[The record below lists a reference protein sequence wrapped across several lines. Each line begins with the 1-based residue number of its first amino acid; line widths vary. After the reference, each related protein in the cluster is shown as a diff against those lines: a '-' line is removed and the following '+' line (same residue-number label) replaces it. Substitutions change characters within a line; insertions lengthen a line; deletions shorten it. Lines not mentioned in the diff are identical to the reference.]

1 LSSETVKSI
10 RHQEHRKPVFRIQRD
25 RKAQKKQQ
33 PFPHLL
39 ACTILRGDDAARGA
53 RSRGRKGILTLLA
66 RTTGAHATP
75 IKHGIPGPQ
84 GADPFRCRSIARAMM
99 RRTVRQQMLGH
110 ATTEKLRLGCMERQ
124 DRTR

>member
-1 LSSETVKSI
+1 MVKSI
-10 RHQEHRKPVFRIQRD
+10 HHQEHREPVLRVQRD

-39 ACTILRGDDAARGA
+39 GCAILRGDDAARGA

-75 IKHGIPGPQ
+75 IKHGIPPPPQ

-99 RRTVRQQMLGH
+99 NRTVRQQMLGH
-110 ATTEKLRLGCMERQ
+110 ATTEKLRLGRMERQ